1 MATPLNRSAV
11 IDAAR
16 DLIATDGLDRVSL
29 RRLASRLGV
38 TAPALYAY
46 VTDKGDLLRGVAEGE
61 LDRLL
66 TTFATI
72 DCPDPVEQL
81 RQLSRAYIDQ
91 ALERPELF
99 RTMFLFPPGLDLPG
113 VSLVPGAELP
123 MATTV
128 FDTAHAAVTAAIASG
143 ALRATDPTLAALSLW
158 TAIHGAAT
166 VLLMGFPFDA
176 ATRDLVVDTVID
188 NALVGLGAE
197 PAVTRTVIAPVD

>member
-29 RRLASRLGV
+29 RRLAGRLGV

-66 TTFATI
+66 TTFAAI
-72 DCPDPVEQL
+72 DDPDPVERL
-81 RQLSRAYIDQ
+81 RQQSRAYIAQ

-99 RTMFLFPPGLDLPG
+99 RTMFLFPPEIDLPG
-113 VSLVPGAELP
+113 VADVPGAGLP

-128 FDTAHAAVTAAIASG
+128 FQTAHTAVVAAIEAG
-143 ALRATDPTLAALSLW
+143 ALRADDPTMAALTLW

-166 VLLMGFPFDA
+166 VLLMGFPMDD
-176 ATRDLVVDTVID
+176 ATRDLVVEAVID
-188 NALVGLGAE
+188 NALIGLGGAS
-197 PAVTRTVIAPVD
+197 AYSAQGRSA

>member
-16 DLIATDGLDRVSL
+16 DLIARDGLDRVSL

-46 VTDKGDLLRGVAEGE
+46 VADKGDLLRGVAEGE

-72 DCPDPVEQL
+72 DDPDPVERL

-91 ALERPELF
+91 AIDRPELF
-99 RTMFLFPPGLDLPG
+99 RTMFLFPPELDLPG
-113 VSLVPGAELP
+113 VARLPGGELA

-128 FDTAHAAVTAAIASG
+128 FATAHAAVTAAIDAG
-143 ALRATDPTLAALSLW
+143 ALRPADPTLAALTLW
-158 TAIHGAAT
+158 TATHGAAT
-166 VLLMGFPFDA
+166 VLLMGFPFDD
-176 ATRDLVVDTVID
+176 ATRDLVVDAVID
-188 NALVGLGAE
+188 NALVGLGAS
-197 PAVTRTVIAPVD
+197 PT